1 MKKFKKDYLWLLL
14 LFPVVANAQTEWIIC
29 GKVAFP
35 SFIAPITRTIV
46 SLFQIVVPLIIIILG
61 SLDYMK
67 AVTASEDKIKEHQKK
82 FIKRFAS

>member
-1 MKKFKKDYLWLLL
+1 MKKFRKNCLWILL
-14 LFPVVANAQTEWIIC
+14 LFPVIANAQTEWIIC

-46 SLFQIVVPLIIIILG
+46 SLFQVVVPLIIIILG

-67 AVTASEDKIKEHQKK
+67 AVTASEDKIKAHQKNLLK
-82 FIKRFAS
+82 D